1 MNIQNVNKQYRNI
14 IKIVIEINTQSK
26 ALSKIH
32 RKI

>member
-26 ALSKIH
+26 ALSKT
-32 RKI
+32 

>member
-26 ALSKIH
+26 ALSKTY
-32 RKI
+32 